1 MDVVLGV
8 CTPQVMQISGTAE
21 CIMDAPGKVTT
32 ASPRLLEDALKYLT
46 TNPAPSLLQLLQ
58 KLGESSSMV

>member
-1 MDVVLGV
+1 MD
-8 CTPQVMQISGTAE
+8 T
-21 CIMDAPGKVTT
+21 PGKVTT
-32 ASPRLLEDALKYLT
+32 ASRWLLEDALKYLT